1 MSKSRVSTEEQIR
14 QRIEKRYEERTGLL
28 IHMVAFFAVNTVMW
42 MIYLN
47 SGGSFPWPLIVTLGW
62 GIGAVAH
69 VLSYYYEY
77 GAGHERRE
85 AFIEREVE
93 RELDRMQTRGA
104 YSGKRKNDNFLSDD
118 DSEVSA
124 YHR

>member
-1 MSKSRVSTEEQIR
+1 MSKSELTTEEQIR

-47 SGGSFPWPLIVTLGW
+47 RGGDFPWPLIVTLGW

-69 VLSYYYEY
+69 SLSYYYEY
-77 GAGHERRE
+77 GTGRERRE
-85 AFIEREVE
+85 AHIQREVE
-93 RELDRMQTRGA
+93 RELERLEMRGA
-104 YSGKRKNDNFLSDD
+104 YSGKRKNDDFLSDD
-118 DSEVSA
+118 ESEVSA